1 MQGVFMKERMSNCY
15 ILLNGIGKTVTSP
28 LNINVLQFN
37 INNLSK
43 KITSMLYN
51 IEN

>member
-15 ILLNGIGKTVTSP
+15 ILLNEIGKTVIFP